1 MEKREPCALLV
12 GMWIG
17 ATTMG
22 NSMEIPQKIKNRATL
37 WSSNSTSGYL
47 SEEVKTVTQNDIW
60 TPMFIAALFTITH
73 GTETT
78 EVSTNGWMDKE
89 TVVYIHN
96 GILFS
101 HRKSA
106 SLAICD
112 NMDGPQGY
120 YAKLSKSEKNK

>member
-60 TPMFIAALFTITH
+60 TPMFIAALFIIQKVEATQL
-73 GTETT
+73 
-78 EVSTNGWMDKE
+78 STDRWIVKWN
-89 TVVYIHN
+89 VVYTCGNNI
-96 GILFS
+96 I
-101 HRKSA
+101 
-106 SLAICD
+106 IIQ
-112 NMDGPQGY
+112 P
-120 YAKLSKSEKNK
+120 